1 MDAPPSDVPDLLSP
15 NVCSRPRSNFVRC
28 FPPYNRGISGFS
40 LDIFLPG
47 SFTCSETLIPFW
59 LMQNAAQNEQNLP
72 SEQTPI
78 LVESKVRLLN
88 SNTDIRLYLCM
99 KTDFLLLLVQMQ
111 TLEAHTD
118 HLQFAPANATHVLDL
133 QVRFLS
139 SSL

>member
-1 MDAPPSDVPDLLSP
+1 
-15 NVCSRPRSNFVRC
+15 
-28 FPPYNRGISGFS
+28 
-40 LDIFLPG
+40 
-47 SFTCSETLIPFW
+47 
-59 LMQNAAQNEQNLP
+59 MQNAAQNEQNLP